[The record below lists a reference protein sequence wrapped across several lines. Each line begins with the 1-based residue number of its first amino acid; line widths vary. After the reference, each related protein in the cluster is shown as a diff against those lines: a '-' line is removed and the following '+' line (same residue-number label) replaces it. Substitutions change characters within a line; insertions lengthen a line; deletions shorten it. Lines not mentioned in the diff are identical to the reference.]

1 MMKVESTQSQ
11 TELVKS
17 LGSTIHKKVVAP
29 PAGKFDNIYAG
40 ISEINQK
47 LTGLETEVSHLAT
60 ACSRARLAAF
70 VAALGVAVLV
80 AIEVARF
87 FLL

>member
-1 MMKVESTQSQ
+1 MKAKNTQSQ

-29 PAGKFDNIYAG
+29 PAGKIDNIYAG
-40 ISEINQK
+40 ISEVNKKIA
-47 LTGLETEVSHLAT
+47 GLETEISCLAT

-80 AIEVARF
+80 VIETARF
-87 FLL
+87 LLS